1 MKMHDERVLQLN
13 NKIQSEAYRLALF
26 LSGGSVFI
34 KTYVLHMSFGQ
45 YAVEL
50 GILIFTT
57 IYIVVRSMLL
67 GSDFVNSSKKG
78 KIMAMVGGFIL
89 CLAASVVSGIRNYTL
104 YGDHYTGILDGHFI
118 AAVLFTFF
126 SSAVFVSAAL
136 LLLFWCNKKGQE
148 RIEKM
153 LMEDSKQD
161 E

>member
-50 GILIFTT
+50 GILILTT

-78 KIMAMVGGFIL
+78 KVMAMVGGFML
-89 CLAASVVSGIRNYTL
+89 CLAASVVSGIRNYTPVS
-104 YGDHYTGILDGHFI
+104 YTHL
-118 AAVLFTFF
+118 AVPCCSFHGFPFTGKTCYRNHNDNCQQNCSQQNDLFFGC
-126 SSAVFVSAAL
+126 L
-136 LLLFWCNKKGQE
+136 K
-148 RIEKM
+148 
-153 LMEDSKQD
+153 
-161 E
+161 